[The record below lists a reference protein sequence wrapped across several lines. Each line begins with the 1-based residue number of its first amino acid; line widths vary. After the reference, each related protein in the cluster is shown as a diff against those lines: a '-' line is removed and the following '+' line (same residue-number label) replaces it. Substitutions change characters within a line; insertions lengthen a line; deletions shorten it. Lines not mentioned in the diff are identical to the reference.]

1 MLIYLIVNE
10 EKRIR
15 YFFWGIIAIIVILS
29 YFILKEFLIALASA
43 FILAYLLKP
52 INDRLVKKMPIQ
64 LAAFLT
70 ILIVLIIILVI
81 FFLIINS
88 LINQLSEISGQ
99 KIIEGIKD
107 NLNKLPYDEF
117 VTKNL
122 SEIISKLG
130 EVFLKLVSEIIT
142 ETPKKILTLFVTLFT
157 TYYLLIDWDKLK
169 KELSEILP
177 FKNKHFVMERVE
189 TVIYDILVGTFILA
203 VIETIIAIVGFWL
216 LGIKLAVLLGFAIGV
231 LAFIPAL
238 GPALVWVPL
247 AIVEFSFGNYTAAI
261 GVIVIG
267 IILSSLIDGFLR
279 IRLMKGKANIHPVIM
294 LVGILGGVHFFGLI
308 GFILGPL
315 VLSILMTIVD
325 NIPKI
330 K

>member
-1 MLIYLIVNE
+1 MDE